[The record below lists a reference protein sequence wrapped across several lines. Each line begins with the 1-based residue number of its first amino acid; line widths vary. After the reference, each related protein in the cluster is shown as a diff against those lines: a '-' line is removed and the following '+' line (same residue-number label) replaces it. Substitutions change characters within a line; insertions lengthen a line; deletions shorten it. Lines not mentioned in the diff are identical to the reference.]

1 MKLPGLQL
9 CVVALSTAATSSVAR
24 AFSPRDSVTSFCKC
38 FPGDA
43 CWPSDTEWASLNAT
57 VGGRLIA
64 TAPLGAPCHDLSYD
78 EAICQ
83 SMQSQWQAEGIHMGS
98 SSSVIAPI
106 FANQSCDA
114 FQPRSRP
121 CELGNYVRY
130 AVNATSVE
138 DIQSWD

>member
-1 MKLPGLQL
+1 MRSDAQHCCHLL
-9 CVVALSTAATSSVAR
+9 CRSRLLAQRL
-24 AFSPRDSVTSFCKC
+24 
-38 FPGDA
+38 GHIIL
-43 CWPSDTEWASLNAT
+43 LNAT

-64 TAPLGAPCHDLSYD
+64 TAPLGAPCHDPSYD
-78 EAICQ
+78 EATCQ
-83 SMQSQWQAEGIHMGS
+83 SMQSRWQTEGIHMGS

-114 FQPRSRP
+114 FKPRSRP

-138 DIQSWD
+138 DIQS